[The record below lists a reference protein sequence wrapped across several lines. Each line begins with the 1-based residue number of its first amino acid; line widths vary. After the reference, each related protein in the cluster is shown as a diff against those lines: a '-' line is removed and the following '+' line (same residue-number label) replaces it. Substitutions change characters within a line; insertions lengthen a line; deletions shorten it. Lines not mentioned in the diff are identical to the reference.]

1 MLSVAGCEPRDRPLW
16 PGSKYTEWQRHDAM
30 MRALAYIDRSA
41 RVPGNF
47 SEHGSDYVYCFY
59 SIAATARDPEL
70 QAAARRSGIKS
81 AARWA
86 QAYETIPEN
95 ADADE
100 IADLVFGWLAASKL
114 GQNDARIKPELA
126 RAASRFGAIDYLLFD
141 PTKEPP
147 PGDIPD
153 MCRHDSTRNP
163 RGAVNCRKCGRPL
176 KIRSK
181 YDIWIDALIT
191 TYTGDRYGVRLG
203 ASYRDVLRWMPKMRP
218 YLDSNQTSHRLF
230 IDTVYS
236 LTHVV
241 YTLND
246 YGRYLLPR
254 DLLPDEF
261 SYLKRNLSDAIALDD
276 PETMG
281 EFLDSLKSFGLPTS
295 DATIR
300 TGISYLLDH
309 QRADGT
315 WTSATDVYTLYHSAW
330 TGIDGLKDCRWR
342 GEGLSF
348 PELRPLLEQLRAAP
362 R

>member
-1 MLSVAGCEPRDRPLW
+1 
-16 PGSKYTEWQRHDAM
+16 
-30 MRALAYIDRSA
+30 
-41 RVPGNF
+41 
-47 SEHGSDYVYCFY
+47 
-59 SIAATARDPEL
+59 L

-86 QAYETIPEN
+86 QVYRTIPEN

-126 RAASRFGAIDYLLFD
+126 QAASRFGAIDYLLFD
-141 PTKEPP
+141 PAKEPP

-153 MCRHDSTRNP
+153 MCPRDSTWNP
-163 RGAVNCRKCGRPL
+163 RGAVYCRKCGRPL

-191 TYTGDRYGVRLG
+191 TYTGDRYGVPLG
-203 ASYRDVLRWMPKMRP
+203 ASYRDVFDGCRRCAP
-218 YLDSNQTSHRLF
+218 YLDSNQTSHRFF

-246 YGRYLLPR
+246 YGTYVLPR
-254 DLLPDEF
+254 DLLPNEF
-261 SYLKRNLSDAIALDD
+261 SYLKRNLPEAIALDD
-276 PETMG
+276 AETTG
-281 EFLDSLKSFGLPTS
+281 EFLDSLKSFGLSTS

-309 QRADGT
+309 QRTDGT

-330 TGIDGLKDCRWR
+330 TGIDGLKDCRWH

-348 PELRPLLEQLRAAP
+348 PELRPLLEQLRATS